1 MASPVLPEQAMR
13 HVAQAGAAPI
23 IAMTSVV
30 GFAALDTEA
39 SCSIVHALEVALEEA
54 KEWPEAEPEPEPQ
67 PEPEPDASG
76 IVGAAAITPVTQ
88 PK

>member
-1 MASPVLPEQAMR
+1 MR

-54 KEWPEAEPEPEPQ
+54 KEWSEAEPE